1 MQSENFHV
9 AQRNVTSII
18 PHDTREIQ
26 LRVIDWK
33 RLYRRVKGIKT
44 TLANRELFAGV
55 SWGITASALLTLIP
69 LYQATQT
76 VDPWVR
82 PTFWI
87 VSAASFIVGLI
98 AWINM
103 KDTSSD
109 IAEIK
114 KEVLKDMEELH
125 CLYFPEKTPDEQ

>member
-44 TLANRELFAGV
+44 TLANRELFAPV